1 MVLRDTVRET
11 RANNERMESCPR
23 FDECDAPKCPL
34 DENMH
39 FRVFIPGDARCTARK
54 GVRYRLGG
62 TSLETLGLTRKEYA
76 STLNWHGSREAA
88 IDALNQKYG
97 KGVVS

>member
-1 MVLRDTVRET
+1 MVLRDTVRES

-34 DENMH
+34 DENADV
-39 FRVFIPGDARCTARK
+39 RVFIPGEMECTARK
-54 GVRYRLGG
+54 GARYRLGG

-76 STLNWHGSREAA
+76 STLNWYGSREAV
-88 IDALNQKYG
+88 IDALSKKYG